1 MEKLF
6 LKLFRLLN
14 FSTENPELEDKTEMV
29 TTGSI
34 VWGVLVR
41 TVIIMI
47 LSLTLIDVLDLRS
60 NWWVILVLLWFVVAF
75 PAYRKYKD
83 FSDKA
88 DEISSGILC
97 GSCRHFVKSS
107 QLCSI
112 YDEHVSEDYI
122 PCEGDDWEPGS

>member
-6 LKLFRLLN
+6 LKIFRILN
-14 FSTENPELEDKTEMV
+14 FSTDEPEIDGKGEIV

-41 TVIIMI
+41 SGII
-47 LSLTLIDVLDLRS
+47 LLLTLTLNDYFVFRYNLWI
-60 NWWVILVLLWFVVAF
+60 ILVLLWFVVAF
-75 PAYRKYKD
+75 PAYRKYKK
-83 FSDKA
+83 FSDKT
-88 DEISSGILC
+88 DEMMSGILC

-107 QLCSI
+107 QLCGI

-122 PCEGDDWEPGS
+122 PCEGDSWEPGN